1 MYYKCIINVKDDMRV
16 LVTHAVYAA
25 YRSDCALWYAYVI
38 HILCISVMTVFKVP
52 LWQCFAHGFSA
63 VVDAPCNV
71 LIVSALQNG
80 PFRAAKWAVSQRKM
94 GRFGR

>member
-1 MYYKCIINVKDDMRV
+1 MHYKCIINVKDDMRV

-38 HILCISVMTVFKVP
+38 HILCIRVMTVFKVP

-80 PFRAAKWAVSQRKM
+80 PFCGPKWAVSQRKM